1 MLLFAYGDVCGL
13 GCGLFGLVVCVFV
26 WLFGCLW
33 FCLFLCIAGGGF
45 DAFGYGY
52 VAGRGGCLV

>member
-1 MLLFAYGDVCGL
+1 MVMFCGL

-33 FCLFLCIAGGGF
+33 FCLFLCIAGGEF

-52 VAGRGGCLV
+52 VAGRSVCLV